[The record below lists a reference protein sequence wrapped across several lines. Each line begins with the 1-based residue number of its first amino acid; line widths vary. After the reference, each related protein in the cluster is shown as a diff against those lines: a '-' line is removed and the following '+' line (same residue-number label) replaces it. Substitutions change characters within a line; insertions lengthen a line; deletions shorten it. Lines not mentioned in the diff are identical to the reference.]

1 MYGLV
6 NQAIRDMVVERFG
19 VETWGDICALTGADE
34 LFLTMGQYP
43 DELTFSLIESL
54 CKLQG
59 CESDVVLQNFGEYWI
74 DYVAKNYQELFAM
87 AGGDFVTFVKNLNS
101 LHTRVAQMMPELQAP
116 GFSISDAQ
124 EGRFVLHYYSQRDG
138 MQPMIIGLFRGLGRR
153 FATAVSLTYLEGKTE
168 GLDHDCFQ
176 VEYSRHEDD

>member
-19 VETWGDICALTGADE
+19 AEAWADMRALTGAEE
-34 LFLTMGQYP
+34 LFLTMEQYP
-43 DELTFSLIESL
+43 DELTFSLVEAV
-54 CKLQG
+54 CRLQG
-59 CESDVVLQNFGEYWI
+59 IEADVVLQAFGEYWI
-74 DYVAKNYQELFAM
+74 DYVAKNYRELFAI

-116 GFSISDAQ
+116 GFSISDEQ
-124 EGRFVLHYYSQRDG
+124 EGRFVLHYYSRRNGLQA
-138 MQPMIIGLFRGLGRR
+138 MILGLFQGLGRR
-153 FATAVSLTYLEGKTE
+153 FATRVSLTYLKGKAE

-176 VEYSRHEDD
+176 VEYSRHEGN